1 MMKFYYAPG
10 SCAMSV
16 HILLE
21 DAEAKYEANRID
33 LDTGYQRSE
42 EYLAINPKGRVPA
55 LITESGVLT
64 ETPAILSFIAKKYPD
79 KNLAPNDQ
87 FELARAQAFN
97 MYLSSTVHVGHSHK
111 HRGTRWA
118 NDLKALENMTSRVTE
133 NMTQY
138 AQSIEDHYFIGPW
151 VLGDKYSMC
160 DPYLYVITKWFYDD
174 GVDMKQFSL
183 ISDHYDRMKER
194 QSLKKIKNLHKK

>member
-1 MMKFYYAPG
+1 MMKFYYASG

-64 ETPAILSFIAKKYPD
+64 ETPAILSFISKKYPD

-87 FELARAQAFN
+87 FEFAKAQAFN

-138 AQSIEDHYFIGPW
+138 AQSIEDHYFFGPW

-194 QSLKKIKNLHKK
+194 PSLKKIKNLHKK

>member
-64 ETPAILSFIAKKYPD
+64 ETPAILSFISKKYPD

-87 FELARAQAFN
+87 FEFARAQAFN

-118 NDLKALENMTSRVTE
+118 NDLKALENMTSKVTE
-133 NMTQY
+133 NMTDY

-194 QSLKKIKNLHKK
+194 PSLKKIKNLHKK

>member
-42 EYLAINPKGRVPA
+42 EYLAVNPKGRVPA
-55 LITESGVLT
+55 LITENGVLT

-87 FELARAQAFN
+87 FEFARAQAFN

-118 NDLKALENMTSRVTE
+118 NDLKALENMTSKVTE
-133 NMTQY
+133 NMTDY

-151 VLGDKYSMC
+151 VFG
-160 DPYLYVITKWFYDD
+160 
-174 GVDMKQFSL
+174 
-183 ISDHYDRMKER
+183 
-194 QSLKKIKNLHKK
+194 NLA

>member
-87 FELARAQAFN
+87 FEFARAQAFN

-118 NDLKALENMTSRVTE
+118 NDLKALENMTSKVTE
-133 NMTQY
+133 NMTDY

-183 ISDHYDRMKER
+183 ISHHYDRMKDR
-194 QSLKKIKNLHKK
+194 PSLKKIKSFHKK

>member
-33 LDTGYQRSE
+33 LDKGYQRSE

-55 LITESGVLT
+55 LITKSGVLT

-87 FELARAQAFN
+87 FEFARAQAFN

-118 NDLKALENMTSRVTE
+118 NDLKALENMTSKVTE
-133 NMTQY
+133 NMTDY

-194 QSLKKIKNLHKK
+194 PSLKKIKNLHKK

>member
-87 FELARAQAFN
+87 FEFARAQAFN

-183 ISDHYDRMKER
+183 ISDHYNRMKER
-194 QSLKKIKNLHKK
+194 PSLKKIKNLHKK